1 MDSWPNLRHL
11 RPTSQSEQYRG
22 CHNEEFS
29 KKGLTWPPQVE
40 AEMKTLLGSDVVTN
54 VLSKLPRKHQET
66 VYYVE
71 NVVPLKDLGKKKKGH
86 GCRPAGQET
95 VVDIGA
101 SLKATV
107 GRVPISIPEDETTSA
122 GDAPLLPNTI
132 PPLTGTSV
140 MWLRQSKRVMRAKEL
155 LRGLGVIGDDDSDA
169 EVWLAM
175 PGDQEIVASVVSG
188 FLVAAATLATFA
200 SSKRRLAASTD

>member
-1 MDSWPNLRHL
+1 
-11 RPTSQSEQYRG
+11 
-22 CHNEEFS
+22 
-29 KKGLTWPPQVE
+29 
-40 AEMKTLLGSDVVTN
+40 MKTLLGSDVVTN

-71 NVVPLKDLGKKKKGH
+71 NLVPLKDLGKKKKKGH

-122 GDAPLLPNTI
+122 GDAPLPPNTI

-140 MWLRQSKRVMRAKEL
+140 MWLRQSKRVMGAKEL

-200 SSKRRLAASTD
+200 SSKRNLAASAD